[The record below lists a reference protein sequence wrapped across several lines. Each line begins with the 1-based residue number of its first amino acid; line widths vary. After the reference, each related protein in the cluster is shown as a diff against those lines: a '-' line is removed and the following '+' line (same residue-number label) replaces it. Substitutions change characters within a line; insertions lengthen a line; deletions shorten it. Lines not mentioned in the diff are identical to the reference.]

1 MPLVF
6 RSIHRDDIPAVVAM
20 LADDALG
27 ATRERYGDP
36 LPDCYWQAFEA
47 VSRTPSVDILVA
59 DLDGEVVGCLQL
71 AMIPGLARQGMKRAQ
86 IEAVRVH
93 SHHRSRKIGEAL
105 VNEAIRQAREAGCG
119 LVELATDKQ
128 RPDAH
133 RFYERLG
140 FQATHEG
147 MKLVLKPEQG

>member
-1 MPLVF
+1 MPLAF
-6 RSIHRDDIPAVVAM
+6 RSIRRDDVPAVVAM
-20 LADDALG
+20 LADDPLG
-27 ATRERYGDP
+27 TNRERYADP

-47 VSRTPSVDILVA
+47 ISRTPSVDILVA

-71 AMIPGLARQGMKRAQ
+71 AMIPGLARQGMTRAQ

-93 SHHRSRKIGEAL
+93 SDHRSQKIGESL
-105 VNEAIRQAREAGCG
+105 INEAIRQAKSAGCG
-119 LVELATDKQ
+119 LVELTTDKQ

-140 FQATHEG
+140 FVATHEG
-147 MKLVLKPEQG
+147 MKLML

>member
-1 MPLVF
+1 MPLAF
-6 RSIHRDDIPAVVAM
+6 RSIRRDDVPAVVAM
-20 LADDALG
+20 LADDPLG
-27 ATRERYGDP
+27 ANRERYADP

-47 VSRTPSVDILVA
+47 ISRTPSVDILVA

-93 SHHRSRKIGEAL
+93 SDHRSQKIGESL
-105 VNEAIRQAREAGCG
+105 INEAIRQAKSAGCG
-119 LVELATDKQ
+119 LVELTTDKQ

-140 FQATHEG
+140 FVATHEG
-147 MKLVLKPEQG
+147 MKLML